1 MWVAFMWHNKYQT
14 TDSQHLWSGQE
25 PQKTQLTG
33 ANVQSDFGELSGAFI
48 TLFEAVRKEF
58 KQLPNGIEIV
68 KQTLGSLV
76 LPQKIGG
83 MVHLVP
89 PSLSKAKSVDEIFA
103 RLSSFVNPL
112 SFYLLRSLTYLS
124 GCTPAAEK
132 VAEYCHLRHT
142 KSHLILCS
150 EQSAPP
156 TTPNG
161 LNDLNTVAL
170 SGAKSV
176 HVANL
181 DYLQSFHPQIFAKP
195 QEHEH
200 PSSSSMVEFV
210 RISIQLN
217 MKVVFLSDYDAIVTA
232 LSGFFLLPKS
242 ALVYIGCSNQPL
254 TLCWCV
260 LKEISFYMQ
269 QTLTHV
275 NSELLLSEGRIAH
288 IMIGD
293 WVSYKCLTL
302 KVIVSLSRHWSDVK
316 LALGV

>member
-1 MWVAFMWHNKYQT
+1 MSDLIFMWRITKIA
-14 TDSQHLWSGQE
+14 DSQLLWSGQGL
-25 PQKTQLTG
+25 QKTHLSG
-33 ANVQSDFGELSGAFI
+33 VDIQSDFGELSDAFI
-48 TLFEAVRKEF
+48 TLFQAIRKEF
-58 KQLPNGIEIV
+58 EQLPNGIEII
-68 KQTLGSLV
+68 KRTLGSLV

-89 PSLSKAKSVDEIFA
+89 PSLYSEAKSVDEIFA
-103 RLSSFVNPL
+103 LLSSFVNPL
-112 SFYLLRSLTYLS
+112 SFYLLRSLAYLS
-124 GCTPAAEK
+124 CCTPATEK
-132 VAEYCHLRHT
+132 VAEYCHLRHN

-170 SGAKSV
+170 SGANSV

-200 PSSSSMVEFV
+200 PSSRSVV
-210 RISIQLN
+210 RISAQLN
-217 MKVVFLSDYDAIVTA
+217 MNVISLSDYDAIVTA
-232 LSGFFLLPKS
+232 ISGFFLLPKS

-254 TLCWCV
+254 TLCWCI

-275 NSELLLSEGRIAH
+275 NSEFLLSEGRIMH

-302 KVIVSLSRHWSDVK
+302 KVL
-316 LALGV
+316 